1 MLDALAAGVLAA
13 GALEAAAGALEA
25 AAGVLAAEAGVLA
38 AAAGDDEL
46 DEHPAASAAIA
57 PTATPTAATR
67 ARLSPDIR
75 ARPGALPHDP
85 VTLDMSI
92 APLQLRTVA

>member
-1 MLDALAAGVLAA
+1 MLDPLAAGVL
-13 GALEAAAGALEA
+13 EVEAGALEA
-25 AAGVLAAEAGVLA
+25 AAGVLEAEDGVVEVEA
-38 AAAGDDEL
+38 VDDEL
-46 DEHPAASAAIA
+46 DEHPAASATIA
-57 PTATPTAATR
+57 ATATPTAATR

-75 ARPGALPHDP
+75 ARPGALPHDR